1 MTASLTRPH
10 SNLALFLG
18 ARLLATMAVQMLSVG
33 VGWQVYAMTGDMLDL
48 GLLGLA
54 QFAPFVP
61 LVLFAGHAADR
72 FSRQWIIGLCYAV
85 EALCALSLIA
95 FTLFPISDVRAVF
108 AIMMLHGSARAFLMP
123 ASQAVLRDLVRREDF
138 ERTVAISSSTF
149 QIGIIAGPTIGGLL
163 YLSGPTTV
171 YGTAA
176 VLLCV
181 AMHSIACARP
191 ERVPARSGPLSV
203 NALLEGVRHVR
214 SRPAIFGA
222 ISLDLF
228 AVLFG
233 GATALLPAYAHDV
246 LAVGPA
252 GLGLLRTAPALGAAA
267 TGLLLA
273 VRPLARHI
281 GRWMFAGVAVYGM
294 ATLGLGLSTNF
305 LLSMSALALMGAGDM
320 VGVYARHTL
329 IQLDTPDAIRGRVSA
344 VNSVFIGASN
354 ELGEF
359 ESGLTAAWFG
369 LVPAILIGGAATLTV
384 VAVWMWRF
392 PALRKMDRF
401 PRERSRNRRT

>member
-1 MTASLTRPH
+1 
-10 SNLALFLG
+10 
-18 ARLLATMAVQMLSVG
+18 
-33 VGWQVYAMTGDMLDL
+33 MLDL

-85 EALCALSLIA
+85 ELLCALSLIA
-95 FTLFPISDVRAVF
+95 FTLFPNGDVRTVF
-108 AIMMLHGSARAFLMP
+108 VIMMLHGSARAFLMP
-123 ASQAVLRDLVRREDF
+123 ASQAVLRDLVRRQDF
-138 ERTVAISSSTF
+138 ERAVAISSSTF

-163 YLSGPTTV
+163 YLGGPATV

-176 VLLCV
+176 ALLCV
-181 AMHSIACARP
+181 AMISIACARP
-191 ERVPARSGPLSV
+191 ERAPASGGPLSFD
-203 NALLEGVRHVR
+203 ALLEGVRHVR
-214 SRPAIFGA
+214 SRPAVFGA

-267 TGLLLA
+267 TGLLLT
-273 VRPLARHI
+273 VSPLARHI
-281 GRWMFAGVAVYGM
+281 GRWMFAGVAVYGI

-320 VGVYARHTL
+320 VAVYVRHTL

-369 LVPAILIGGAATLTV
+369 LVPAILIGGAATLVV

-392 PALRKMDRF
+392 PALRTMDRF
-401 PRERSRNRRT
+401 PRERSGGRQS